1 MKFSTI
7 LAKEQH
13 YRLIVVGGGTG
24 GCAIAS
30 KISRLLPPKQK
41 QIAII
46 EPNTAFLST
55 RINFTRFWTNETF
68 SISKK

>member
-1 MKFSTI
+1 VI
-7 LAKEQH
+7 
-13 YRLIVVGGGTG
+13 GGGTG

-46 EPNTAFLST
+46 EPNMV
-55 RINFTRFWTNETF
+55 N
-68 SISKK
+68 KKIIFC